1 METMFAWVHN
11 YEYPAIVLLLML
23 GIVGLPIPDE
33 TLLLFVGYLSF
44 KGELSTALSLSAAV
58 VGSACGITISYG
70 LGHLLGAR
78 VPTIVGPWLH
88 IDQTSFRTAQRWV
101 SQWGKYGL
109 LIAYFIPGLRHLGAL
124 MLGASGLQY
133 PTFAIF
139 AYTGAVLWSTTF
151 ITVGYLLGEEWVTS
165 STTLHHMFRWIGMGA
180 LMTVVGLI
188 IVMRLRRPQR
198 KSEKFD

>member
-1 METMFAWVHN
+1 METMLAWIHN

-44 KGELSTALSLSAAV
+44 KGELSTPLSLSAAV
-58 VGSACGITISYG
+58 LGSTCGITVSYG

-78 VPTIVGPWLH
+78 VPTTLGPWLH
-88 IDQTSFRTAQRWV
+88 INQTRFLTAQRWV

-109 LIAYFIPGLRHLGAL
+109 LVAYFVPGLRHLGAL
-124 MLGASGLQY
+124 TLGAAGLRY

-139 AYTGAVLWSTTF
+139 AYTGALVWSTTF
-151 ITVGYLLGEEWVTS
+151 ITAGYLLGEQWVAS
-165 STTLHHMFRWIGMGA
+165 SATLHQMFQWIGIGA
-180 LMTVVGLI
+180 VITVMGLI
-188 IVMRLRRPQR
+188 MVMMLRRSSSR
-198 KSEKFD
+198 S

>member
-1 METMFAWVHN
+1 METMLAWIHN

-44 KGELSTALSLSAAV
+44 KGELSTPLSLSAAV
-58 VGSACGITISYG
+58 LGSTCGITVSYG

-78 VPTIVGPWLH
+78 VPTTLGPWLH
-88 IDQTSFRTAQRWV
+88 INQTRFLTAQRWV

-109 LIAYFIPGLRHLGAL
+109 LVAYFVPGLRHLGAL
-124 MLGASGLQY
+124 TLGAAGLRY

-139 AYTGAVLWSTTF
+139 AYTGALVWSTTF
-151 ITVGYLLGEEWVTS
+151 ITAGYLLGEQWAAS
-165 STTLHHMFRWIGMGA
+165 SATLHHMFQWIGIGA
-180 LMTVVGLI
+180 VITVVGLI
-188 IVMRLRRPQR
+188 MVVMLRRSSNR
-198 KSEKFD
+198 S

>member
-1 METMFAWVHN
+1 METMLAWVHN

-44 KGELSTALSLSAAV
+44 KGELSTPLSLSAAV

-70 LGHLLGAR
+70 LGHLLGAH
-78 VPTIVGPWLH
+78 VPMTLGPWLH
-88 IDQTSFRTAQRWV
+88 IDQTSFLTAQRWV

-109 LIAYFIPGLRHLGAL
+109 LVAYFVPGLRHLSAL
-124 MLGASGLQY
+124 MLGASGLRY

-139 AYTGAVLWSTTF
+139 AYTGAMVWSATF
-151 ITVGYLLGEEWVTS
+151 ITAGYLLGEEWVTS
-165 STTLHHMFRWIGMGA
+165 SATLHQTFRWIGIGA
-180 LMTVVGLI
+180 LMILVGLI
-188 IVMRLRRPQR
+188 MVMILRRPSSR
-198 KSEKFD
+198 S

>member
-1 METMFAWVHN
+1 METMLAWIHN

-44 KGELSTALSLSAAV
+44 KGKLSTPLSLSAAV
-58 VGSACGITISYG
+58 LGSTCGITVSYG

-78 VPTIVGPWLH
+78 VPTTLGPWLH
-88 IDQTSFRTAQRWV
+88 INQTRFLTAQRWV

-109 LIAYFIPGLRHLGAL
+109 LVAYFVPGLRHLGAL
-124 MLGASGLQY
+124 TLGAAGLRY

-139 AYTGAVLWSTTF
+139 AYTGALVWSTTF
-151 ITVGYLLGEEWVTS
+151 ITAGYLLGEQWAAS
-165 STTLHHMFRWIGMGA
+165 SATLHHMFQWIGIGA
-180 LMTVVGLI
+180 VITVVGLI
-188 IVMRLRRPQR
+188 MVVMLRRSSNR
-198 KSEKFD
+198 S